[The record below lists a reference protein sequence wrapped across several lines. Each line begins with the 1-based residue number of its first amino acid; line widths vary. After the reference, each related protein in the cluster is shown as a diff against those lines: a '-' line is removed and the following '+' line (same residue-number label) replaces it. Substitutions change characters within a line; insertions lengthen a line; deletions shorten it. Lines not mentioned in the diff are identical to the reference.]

1 MRPALPE
8 REAEGKDFYMR
19 GPVTDPISTNSDLPR
34 FAEER
39 RARLL
44 DILRQRGRME
54 VLELAQMF
62 GVSEHTIRRDLN
74 QLHAEGVLQKTH
86 GGAVMLDSARLEFEA
101 RSAVLERAKRGIG
114 KTAATLIEPGSTV
127 ILDAGSTTL
136 AFARALTARPLSV
149 VTNSLDI
156 AVLFDR
162 DPAVQLV
169 LTGGTWTPDARA
181 LRGTAAREMLALCR
195 ADWAVLGACA
205 LDIRAGVTASYEDD
219 AAVKRAMVAAA
230 SRTMVLADHS
240 KQGSVAPF
248 HVAAWQQVSLLMTDV
263 HWAQVAQLGVDVRLA
278 AAAG

>member
-1 MRPALPE
+1 MAAKRGLNRSRCSAAL
-8 REAEGKDFYMR
+8 F
-19 GPVTDPISTNSDLPR
+19 DLPR

-44 DILRQRGRME
+44 DMLRQRGRME
-54 VLELAQMF
+54 VLELARVF

-86 GGAVMLDSARLEFEA
+86 GGAVMLDSARLGFEA
-101 RSAVLERAKRGIG
+101 RTALLERAKGGIG

-136 AFARALTARPLSV
+136 ALARALTARPLSV

-205 LDIRAGVTASYEDD
+205 LDVRAGVTASYEDD

-230 SRTMVLADHS
+230 SRTMVLA

-263 HWAQVAQLGVDVRLA
+263 HWAEVAQLGVDVRLA
-278 AAAG
+278 SAAG

>member
-1 MRPALPE
+1 
-8 REAEGKDFYMR
+8 
-19 GPVTDPISTNSDLPR
+19 VTDPISTNSDLPR

-74 QLHAEGVLQKTH
+74 QLDAEGVLQKTH
-86 GGAVMLDSARLEFEA
+86 GGAVMLDSARLGFEA
-101 RSAVLERAKRGIG
+101 RSALLERAKGGIG

-136 AFARALTARPLSV
+136 ALARALTARPLSV

-205 LDIRAGVTASYEDD
+205 LDVRAGVTASYEDD

-263 HWAQVAQLGVDVRLA
+263 HWAEVAQLGVDVRLA
-278 AAAG
+278 AACLNVR

>member
-1 MRPALPE
+1 MS
-8 REAEGKDFYMR
+8 
-19 GPVTDPISTNSDLPR
+19 TPITSDSDLPR

-44 DILRQRGRME
+44 EILRQRGRME
-54 VLELAQMF
+54 VLALAQMF

-74 QLHAEGVLQKTH
+74 QLHAQGVLQKTH
-86 GGAVMLDSARLEFEA
+86 GGAVMLDSARLGFEG
-101 RSAVLERAKRGIG
+101 RSTLLEQAKVGIG
-114 KTAATLIEPGSTV
+114 KAAAALIEPGSTV

-136 AFARALTARPLSV
+136 ALARALTVRPLSV

-169 LTGGTWTPDARA
+169 LTGGTWAPDARS
-181 LRGTAAREMLALCR
+181 LRGAAARELLALCR

-205 LDIRAGVTASYEDD
+205 LDVRAGVTASDEDD
-219 AAVKRAMVAAA
+219 AAIKRAMVAAA

-248 HVAAWQQVSLLMTDV
+248 HVAAWGQVSLFMTDAP
-263 HWAQVAQLGVDVRLA
+263 WEDVAQLGVDVRLA
-278 AAAG
+278 SS

>member
-1 MRPALPE
+1 LS
-8 REAEGKDFYMR
+8 
-19 GPVTDPISTNSDLPR
+19 DPISTNSDLPR

-44 DILRQRGRME
+44 EILQQRGRME
-54 VLELAQMF
+54 VLALAQMF

-74 QLHAEGVLQKTH
+74 QLHAQGVLQKTH
-86 GGAVMLDSARLEFEA
+86 GGAVMLDSARLGFEA
-101 RSAVLERAKRGIG
+101 RSALLERAKGGIG
-114 KTAATLIEPGSTV
+114 KTAAALIQPGATV

-136 AFARALTARPLSV
+136 ALARALTARPLSI

-156 AVLFDR
+156 ALLFDR
-162 DPAVQLV
+162 DSAVQLV
-169 LTGGTWTPDARA
+169 VTGGRWAPDARA
-181 LRGTAAREMLALCR
+181 MRGTAARDLLAMCR

-205 LDIRAGVTASYEDD
+205 LDVQAGVTASDEDD

-248 HVAAWQQVSLLMTDV
+248 HVAPWEQVSVLMTDV
-263 HWAQVAQLGVDVRLA
+263 HWAEVAQLGVDVRLA
-278 AAAG
+278 PH